1 MKTKN
6 YSPSYEDL
14 ELLEK
19 CYDKCNTLLVQKDV
33 ISISNREFVHSLKK
47 DLQKVIKSLH
57 HKYMGNALKE
67 EES

>member
-6 YSPSYEDL
+6 APSYEDL

-19 CYDKCNTLLVQKDV
+19 CYDKCNTLLAQKD
-33 ISISNREFVHSLKK
+33 IMRHNYHNILLPLKK

-57 HKYMGNALKE
+57 HKHMDNEMSK
-67 EES
+67 